1 MNRDNLLSNLKLKRY
16 ETSNSNPLA
25 FLTEDENKTETAATE
40 LNNTDNPLA
49 FLTNDHEIATNKTYK
64 DNPLIFL
71 ESAGTIT
78 DELLTEFKY
87 QGIVEVL
94 RKYQKGIKLEQDELK
109 LLLDFK
115 GTFPT
120 KTLEQLED

>member
-1 MNRDNLLSNLKLKRY
+1 MNQDNLLSNLKRY

-25 FLTEDENKTETAATE
+25 FLDENKKSETAATD
-40 LNNTDNPLA
+40 LNSNENPLA

-109 LLLDFK
+109 LLLDFRAM
-115 GTFPT
+115 FPT